1 MRAVK
6 LRAGKPAELADVKN
20 TLKALQAEVDGPF
33 DVIPIPDAPGAVLI
47 VNEEHG
53 GDLEYNRPNKR
64 RLSIEKLLAI
74 AAYFNV
80 TVDWLLCRPNAKKY
94 IDEMIGDV
102 ERRVRTETFAATKA
116 KIIKFL
122 DGIEEET

>member
-53 GDLEYNRPNKR
+53 GDLEYNRPIRDAKNSTIDMIFGDALIIGTDGEDFTELSEEDAAKLVKR
-64 RLSIEKLLAI
+64 YSHRWSAI
-74 AAYFNV
+74 
-80 TVDWLLCRPNAKKY
+80 Y
-94 IDEMIGDV
+94 I
-102 ERRVRTETFAATKA
+102 
-116 KIIKFL
+116 
-122 DGIEEET
+122 

>member
-1 MRAVK
+1 METLGDRIRI
-6 LRAGKPAELADVKN
+6 LREECGMTQTSLAKY
-20 TLKALQAEVDGPF
+20 LGCGR
-33 DVIPIPDAPGAVLI
+33 DVICRIEL
-47 VNEEHG
+47 
-53 GDLEYNRPNKR
+53 NKR

-74 AAYFNV
+74 ATYFNV